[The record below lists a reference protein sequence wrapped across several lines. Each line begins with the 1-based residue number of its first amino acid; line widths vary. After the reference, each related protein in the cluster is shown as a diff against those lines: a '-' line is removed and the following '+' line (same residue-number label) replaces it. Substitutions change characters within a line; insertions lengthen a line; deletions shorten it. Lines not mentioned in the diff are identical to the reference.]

1 MGLLSAG
8 PVYVGAGMAP
18 ARHCPKSVYRRD
30 QRAGVSPALQWVP
43 ICRRRAKVRWTGR
56 VEQAV
61 FFRFVSEGPVVGC
74 VTGCLPFRQHR
85 HGHIGAQRKGLV

>member
-1 MGLLSAG
+1 MDLLSAG
-8 PVYVGAGMAP
+8 SVYVGAGMAP

-43 ICRRRAKVRWTGR
+43 ICRRRRRAKVRWAGR

-61 FFRFVSEGPVVGC
+61 FSRLVSEGPVVGC
-74 VTGCLPFRQHR
+74 VTG
-85 HGHIGAQRKGLV
+85 